1 MIKQRDIIFHIEEDE
16 DSINVEAKV
25 KAHDAIIILDALF
38 RLLEQKGIIGT
49 EETKEEIEG

>member
-16 DSINVEAKV
+16 YRTNVKAKV
-25 KAHDAIIILDALF
+25 KPHDAIIILDALF
-38 RLLEQKGIIGT
+38 RLLEQNGIIGT

>member
-16 DSINVEAKV
+16 CNINVEAKV
-25 KAHDAIIILDALF
+25 KPHDAIIILDALIGI
-38 RLLEQKGIIGT
+38 LEQKGIIGT